1 MEPALATTPH
11 LPSRRSR
18 SWIVNGCT
26 SLNLVLG
33 MATVFFAFHGCMRTA
48 ACCLLGS
55 VAWDAADGFLARRW
69 QVASD
74 FGAQLDSL
82 ADMTSF
88 AVGGGAFVYGWFAP
102 CLPTWVVFPIACW
115 FALTGAW
122 RLARFNTGPKLVG
135 EFYGLP
141 TTAVATL
148 LAVIYLTCPQLASW
162 PGALLAVV
170 LAWLMVSPLPY
181 PKYTRF
187 TEMPLWM
194 LMMLPL
200 MGWYRFTVTIWT
212 LAIVYLLSGPFI
224 WWQRRRQELQDA
236 ALT

>member
-1 MEPALATTPH
+1 LASKH
-11 LPSRRSR
+11 RSR

-33 MATVFFAFHGCMRTA
+33 MATVFLATHGYMQSA
-48 ACCLLGS
+48 AICLLGS
-55 VAWDAADGFLARRW
+55 VVWDAADGFLARRW
-69 QVASD
+69 QVASE

-102 CLPTWVVFPIACW
+102 VLPNWVVIPLACW
-115 FALTGAW
+115 FALCGGW
-122 RLARFNTGPKLVG
+122 RLARFNVGPKLAG

-148 LAVIYLTCPQLASW
+148 LGVLFLTCPQLASW
-162 PGALLAVV
+162 PAAFLAAV
-170 LAWLMVSPLPY
+170 LAWLMISPLPY

-187 TEMPLWM
+187 TELPIWM
-194 LMMLPL
+194 LLSLPL
-200 MGWYRFTVTIWT
+200 ISWYRFYVTIWT
-212 LAIVYLLSGPFI
+212 LAVLYLLSGPLI
-224 WWQRRRQELQDA
+224 WWHRRQMEVRDEAILPA
-236 ALT
+236 N